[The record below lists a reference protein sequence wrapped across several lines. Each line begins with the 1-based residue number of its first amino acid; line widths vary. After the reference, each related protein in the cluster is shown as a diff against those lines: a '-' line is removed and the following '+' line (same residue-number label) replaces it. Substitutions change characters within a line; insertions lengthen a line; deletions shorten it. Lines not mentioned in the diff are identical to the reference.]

1 LINQFAVRLRRAL
14 GILWKSNVSKVGI
27 VILVGILAFLVG
39 GTFFVGSPNT
49 IGIRNSPPTFAHPFG
64 TDFHGRDLMSQVVW
78 GSFPS
83 LFVALLAAF
92 GTTIVGFLIGSF
104 AGYFR
109 KSNAVLG
116 GATDVVMAIPALPAM
131 VLIGLAFTASN
142 FVIALLLTA
151 FLWPPLARGIRS
163 QVMSVKKLAYVD
175 SARIAGLSEIRV
187 LWKIILPEVA
197 PIAIAYFIIN
207 ISLGIVIATALEFV
221 GIGSPLNITW
231 GSILYWA
238 QGYAFALGDWWWIL
252 APGIIITLVAAS
264 FALIGFSLEEA
275 LNPRLRK

>member
-1 LINQFAVRLRRAL
+1 
-14 GILWKSNVSKVGI
+14 VSRVGVVLLVGI
-27 VILVGILAFLVG
+27 VGFLLI
-39 GTFFVGSPNT
+39 GTLFVAPPNA
-49 IGIRNSPPTFAHPFG
+49 IGDRNSPPSFAHPFG

-92 GTTIVGFLIGSF
+92 GTTILGFLIGSF

-109 KSNAVLG
+109 KPNAVLG

-131 VLIGLAFTASN
+131 VLIGSALTASN
-142 FVIALLLTA
+142 IVIAFLLTT

-175 SARIAGLSEIRV
+175 SARIAGLSEFRV

-207 ISLGIVIATALEFV
+207 ISLGVVIATALEFV
-221 GIGSPLNITW
+221 GIGSPLTITW